1 MSVSQPG
8 GNTSSMTAEKQEAK
22 KEKKNSALPG
32 TLFTRCFMYVNSTD
46 LNDNLESIAFSFYKS
61 EN

>member
-8 GNTSSMTAEKQEAK
+8 GNTSSMTAEKQEAN
-22 KEKKNSALPG
+22 KKNSALPG
-32 TLFTRCFMYVNSTD
+32 TLFTTCFTYVNSTD